1 MDGRGEDWVRIGGVR
16 RSWGRRGELLIRV
29 ETDWPELRFAP
40 GRQVWLARPG
50 MAPRGMTV
58 EGWQDAGPGLRLKL
72 EGLEDIGE
80 ASEWVSATV
89 LVPVAGL
96 EVPEGE
102 LSRAALEGLRVVD
115 LQGQQLGRVEAVDD
129 GVAADLLRVRTVD
142 GDEVLVPLARALCP
156 EIDLQEG
163 KIVVDPP
170 EGLFDLEQ
178 ADVADGE
185 EGRS

>member
-1 MDGRGEDWVRIGGVR
+1 MGGRGEDWVRVGGVR
-16 RSWGRRGELLIRV
+16 RSWGRRGELLIRS

-50 MAPRGMTV
+50 MAPREMTV
-58 EGWQDAGPGLRLKL
+58 EAWQDAGPGLRLKL
-72 EGLEDIGE
+72 EGLDDIGE
-80 ASEWVSATV
+80 ASEWVSAAV
-89 LVPVAGL
+89 LVPGANL

-115 LQGQQLGRVEAVDD
+115 LQGEELGRVEAVDD
-129 GVAADLLRVRTVD
+129 GVAADLLRVRTLD
-142 GDEVLVPLARALCP
+142 GDEVLVPLAPALCP

-163 KIVVDPP
+163 RIVVDPP

-185 EGRS
+185 EDGS